1 VVLPVPLAP
10 VYKSSYQPCHK
21 RQDIENRN
29 RALRR
34 EVEMEAQFQEKVV
47 DVQVARQSIFAPT
60 SLYPDSPLYLRNP
73 CRLRNQ
79 SLGRHSPTLTAQWI
93 AIAMNN
99 GARADNTVF
108 LRVYFKH
115 IQFDCSAKGIFD
127 GKSVIIKHL
136 L

>member
-1 VVLPVPLAP
+1 VIHELL
-10 VYKSSYQPCHK
+10 KSMAELDSC
-21 RQDIENRN
+21 NRISTIDKE
-29 RALRR
+29 AKYGFSCLYIIRR
-34 EVEMEAQFQEKVV
+34 GIGKGG
-47 DVQVARQSIFAPT
+47 FAS
-60 SLYPDSPLYLRNP
+60 SLGASLLYLRNP

-99 GARADNTVF
+99 GARADNIVV

-115 IQFDCSAKGIFD
+115 IQFDRSAKGIFD
-127 GKSVIIKHL
+127 GKSVIIKQL